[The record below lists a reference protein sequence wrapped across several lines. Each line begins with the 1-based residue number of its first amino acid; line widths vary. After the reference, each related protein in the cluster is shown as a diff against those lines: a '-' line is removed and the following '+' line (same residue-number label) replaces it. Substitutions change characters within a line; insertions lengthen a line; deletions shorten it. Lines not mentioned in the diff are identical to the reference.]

1 MYIRYNTY
9 SLMYVIHCYI
19 QYEHGYGEAMG
30 HFTLVVYDP
39 PELPHRV
46 VVDAPCKFLQRQ
58 IPCLAACFFKNI
70 SG

>member
-1 MYIRYNTY
+1 
-9 SLMYVIHCYI
+9 
-19 QYEHGYGEAMG
+19 MG

-58 IPCLAACFFKNI
+58 IPCLAAVSSRTFLGKYGKLQYFTNLN
-70 SG
+70 